1 MSGHTPGPWLSIV
14 EVSDGGGWRD
24 KRQSIQV
31 WDDDMQHLIASYT
44 TEYSEYPSDEMNAA
58 NARLIAAAPDLL
70 EALNDLLEAAD
81 SMRGTYGCIQGRH
94 PEEDDTHIH
103 DKWAEE
109 FLEERA
115 ALARAAITKA
125 TK

>member
-1 MSGHTPGPWLSIV
+1 MSEHTPGPWAKKANGDSTFVPLRAHHCERLGVSIGF
-14 EVSDGGGWRD
+14 VS
-24 KRQSIQV
+24 
-31 WDDDMQHLIASYT
+31 WDD
-44 TEYSEYPSDEMNAA
+44 EGEPAA

-81 SMRGTYGCIQGRH
+81 SMRGTYGCIRGRH

-115 ALARAAITKA
+115 ALARAAIAKA